1 MKTHPA
7 SIPSHQERKDFQAK
21 LIATPGLA
29 QAYIA
34 VTQKVY
40 DKQVKSGK
48 LNPEQAREAKK
59 LLKQFHGELTGFI
72 VRQALTKVTLRL
84 LKMQKKER
92 LNKRDE
98 EDLLGCTEDITHVEK
113 QLKGTLKDER
123 EELSH
128 FWRRAV
134 VETCLQSERIVVQTH
149 GKAQAREL
157 FGSQLPS
164 EFFTESKSGKRKTT
178 SARLATSRTS
188 TLPGSQS
195 RKRAVKTSCR
205 V

>member
-1 MKTHPA
+1 
-7 SIPSHQERKDFQAK
+7 
-21 LIATPGLA
+21 
-29 QAYIA
+29 
-34 VTQKVY
+34 
-40 DKQVKSGK
+40 
-48 LNPEQAREAKK
+48 
-59 LLKQFHGELTGFI
+59 
-72 VRQALTKVTLRL
+72 
-84 LKMQKKER
+84 MQKKER

-128 FWRRAV
+128 FWCRAV

-164 EFFTESKSGKRKTT
+164 EFFTESKSGKRKTP

-195 RKRAVKTSCR
+195 RKRAVKTSRR